1 MPGANGLC
9 VGPRGDCL
17 YVSAYL
23 LGIMRVDLGDGVISA
38 AAVPG
43 ADFTTS
49 GVDGLYLLPDGTGL
63 IAVQNFL
70 GLDRVA
76 RFRLRADGL
85 VDDCRV
91 LTARQEMFVDPTTGA
106 LAADGFHS
114 LPTAT
119 CRRSTVARTRRC

>member
-1 MPGANGLC
+1 
-9 VGPRGDCL
+9 
-17 YVSAYL
+17 
-23 LGIMRVDLGDGVISA
+23 MREDLDDGVISA

-106 LAADGFHS
+106 LAADGFHFIADS
-114 LPTAT
+114 YVSPFYGREDKAVLTGFG
-119 CRRSTVARTRRC
+119 RTRVMRIGLE